1 MAQRTCAETSRRHG
15 RSVES
20 LPTDPRVLAEQVS
33 VLYARA
39 AIAQATVVVNS
50 VLVAWIFW
58 RLVPPARSVAWVAAL
73 WVLAAVRVAMVR
85 AYRRAARE
93 PSDAMLWARR
103 FVAGTVLTGVCWG
116 AAAFIFYAPSS
127 PIHQVFLAF
136 VLGGMTAGAASSN
149 GTYTPAFVAYAVPAL
164 VPMVVRLSMERDA
177 VHAAMAFM
185 LILFG
190 FAVGGIAREGRRTL
204 EQALRL
210 RFANELLV
218 EDLTEAQQRLELA
231 NADLERRVVGR
242 TGELERAL
250 EALRQS
256 DARKSEFIA
265 VLSHELRNPLAAL
278 RSSLYL
284 LDHAPQDR
292 ERSARAREVIQRQ
305 TGHLARMVE
314 DLLDVTRIS
323 RGKIELRPARFDA
336 REVVP
341 RICDDHRAT
350 FQDRGVDLRVDAAD
364 PAWIE
369 TDETRF
375 AQVVGNLLHNAAKF
389 TREGGKVVARVR
401 AVEGQAEISVRDDG
415 LGITADLL
423 PRLFEPFMQA
433 EGGLARTKGGLG
445 LGLALVKGLVELSGG
460 SVRAH
465 SEGVNQGAE
474 FVLTFPLVPAPD
486 RSLPAPPTLG
496 TSSARA
502 GVQVLVIED
511 NLDAAHS
518 VADVLMLE
526 GHRVHVAT
534 SGTSGIA
541 KARELKPAVILCDIG
556 LPDVDGYEVAR
567 TIRAD
572 EALRSTRLI
581 AVSGYAQ
588 PEDRQ
593 RAARAGFDMH
603 ISKPPSMDVLLA
615 AVASP

>member
-1 MAQRTCAETSRRHG
+1 
-15 RSVES
+15 
-20 LPTDPRVLAEQVS
+20 
-33 VLYARA
+33 
-39 AIAQATVVVNS
+39 
-50 VLVAWIFW
+50 
-58 RLVPPARSVAWVAAL
+58 
-73 WVLAAVRVAMVR
+73 
-85 AYRRAARE
+85 
-93 PSDAMLWARR
+93 
-103 FVAGTVLTGVCWG
+103 
-116 AAAFIFYAPSS
+116 
-127 PIHQVFLAF
+127 
-136 VLGGMTAGAASSN
+136 
-149 GTYTPAFVAYAVPAL
+149 
-164 VPMVVRLSMERDA
+164 
-177 VHAAMAFM
+177 
-185 LILFG
+185 
-190 FAVGGIAREGRRTL
+190 
-204 EQALRL
+204 
-210 RFANELLV
+210 
-218 EDLTEAQQRLELA
+218 
-231 NADLERRVVGR
+231 
-242 TGELERAL
+242 
-250 EALRQS
+250 
-256 DARKSEFIA
+256 
-265 VLSHELRNPLAAL
+265 
-278 RSSLYL
+278 
-284 LDHAPQDR
+284 
-292 ERSARAREVIQRQ
+292 
-305 TGHLARMVE
+305 
-314 DLLDVTRIS
+314 
-323 RGKIELRPARFDA
+323 
-336 REVVP
+336 VVP

-460 SVRAH
+460 SVRAR

-496 TSSARA
+496 TSPGRA

-518 VADVLMLE
+518 VADVLTLE

-603 ISKPPSMDVLLA
+603 IPKPPSMDVLLA

>member
-1 MAQRTCAETSRRHG
+1 
-15 RSVES
+15 V
-20 LPTDPRVLAEQVS
+20 VLNA
-33 VLYARA
+33 
-39 AIAQATVVVNS
+39 
-50 VLVAWIFW
+50 VLVAGIFW
-58 RLVPPARSVAWVAAL
+58 RLVPSARSVAWVAGL
-73 WVLAAVRVAMVR
+73 WVLAAVRLGMVH
-85 AYRRAARE
+85 AYWRAARE
-93 PSDAMLWARR
+93 PSEAMLWARR
-103 FVAGTVLTGVCWG
+103 FVAGTLLTGVCWG
-116 AAAFIFYAPSS
+116 AAAVIFYTPSS
-127 PIHQVFLAF
+127 PVHQLFLAF
-136 VLGGMTAGAASSN
+136 VLGGMTAGAAASN
-149 GTYTPAFVAYAVPAL
+149 STYTPAFVAYAVPAL
-164 VPMVVRLSMERDA
+164 VPMVVRLSMEGDA

-185 LILFG
+185 LSLFG
-190 FAVGGIAREGRRTL
+190 FAVGGIARQGGRTL

-210 RFANELLV
+210 RFANEALV
-218 EDLTEAQQRLELA
+218 EELTEAQRRLELA
-231 NADLERRVVGR
+231 NADLERRVVDR

-250 EALRQS
+250 AVLHQS
-256 DARKSEFIA
+256 DARKTEFIA
-265 VLSHELRNPLAAL
+265 VLSHELRNPLAAI

-292 ERSARAREVIQRQ
+292 ERSARAREIIQRQ

-336 REVVP
+336 REVVR

-350 FQDRGVDLRVDAAD
+350 FEQRGVDLRVDAPD
-364 PAWIE
+364 STRIE

-389 TREGGKVVARVR
+389 TRKGGNVVVGVR
-401 AVEGQAEISVRDDG
+401 AVERQVEISVRDDG
-415 LGITADLL
+415 LGIAADLL
-423 PRLFEPFMQA
+423 PRLFEPFVQA

-460 SVRAH
+460 AVRAR
-465 SEGVNQGAE
+465 SEGVDQGAE
-474 FVLTFPLVPAPD
+474 FVLTFPLVPALD
-486 RSLPAPPTLG
+486 RSGSAPPTL
-496 TSSARA
+496 RA
-502 GVQVLVIED
+502 SPGRAGGVQVLVIED

-518 VADVLMLE
+518 LADVLTLE

-556 LPDVDGYEVAR
+556 LPDVDGYEIAR

-593 RAARAGFDMH
+593 RAARAGFDVH
-603 ISKPPSMDVLLA
+603 IAKPSSIDVLLA
-615 AVASP
+615 AVAST